1 MPKFQFYNLNR
12 KYSSHENNFELIS
25 YYLSKLQ
32 VLHLSTYEELQWLQG
47 NIIVF
52 TI

>member
-1 MPKFQFYNLNR
+1 MNLTL
-12 KYSSHENNFELIS
+12 F
-25 YYLSKLQ
+25 SKLQ